1 MVGSDIEQ
9 DSMLGKYM
17 DDKYLC
23 QLCGSDNIE
32 CQNKDSL
39 LGELID
45 YDKDYAKARRRQKF
59 LNEVYRY

>member
-45 YDKDYAKARRRQKF
+45 YDKDYAKARRR
-59 LNEVYRY
+59 